1 MIDLFILF
9 FFFIFKSIFSDE
21 DMQSMVSLMSVN
33 NASDIAPLDD
43 LEDIPDLESSGDIS
57 EHVIDFTQQLEQLTS
72 SLNSPEIQ
80 TPKSVPS
87 IPEDPTPLVETK
99 VIIEKN
105 EPDKKH
111 AFVAAAFINN
121 KNDDKTQEEIKN
133 EDKCDRTDAN
143 IIPSSNRIGGMK
155 FPEELEAVAKLEKEK
170 EQEKSIKPATNNLF
184 HSFNFKEEKPA
195 PLASPEQ
202 IKLPENEIDKQQ
214 QQQPPKFVH
223 KAPEIKKRIDLQPL
237 NLKKNYDFDNT
248 NTNTNSNKEM
258 KKAPEVI
265 TEKPK
270 TGTLGRD
277 KTPGQD
283 LLEWCKEI
291 TKNYENVKVTNLT
304 TSFKNGMAF
313 AAIIAHH
320 RPDLID
326 MSTLIPSDIIGN
338 CKKAFDAG
346 EKLGIPKVLE
356 PSDMSLLAVP
366 DKLAVMTYLFQLHAH
381 FTGRQ
386 LEVDHIGKF
395 VVVVVFVFLCFIL
408 T

>member
-1 MIDLFILF
+1 
-9 FFFIFKSIFSDE
+9 
-21 DMQSMVSLMSVN
+21 MQSMISLMSVN
-33 NASDIAPLDD
+33 NANDIAPLDD
-43 LEDIPDLESSGDIS
+43 LEDIPDLDSGDIS
-57 EHVIDFTQQLEQLTS
+57 EHVIDFTQQLQELTS

-87 IPEDPTPLVETK
+87 IPEDPTPVALAEVNATIPSIFDKELTR
-99 VIIEKN
+99 
-105 EPDKKH
+105 DKKNKEEVREKYDRPD
-111 AFVAAAFINN
+111 ATSSIPVSKVA
-121 KNDDKTQEEIKN
+121 
-133 EDKCDRTDAN
+133 
-143 IIPSSNRIGGMK
+143 MK
-155 FPEELEAVAKLEKEK
+155 FPEELE
-170 EQEKSIKPATNNLF
+170 IKPEVKVTPAKQEEKKEPEKPKSNLF

-202 IKLPENEIDKQQ
+202 IKLPEVVEAEK
-214 QQQPPKFVH
+214 PKLVQ
-223 KAPEIKKRIDLQPL
+223 KAPEVRKRIDLQPL
-237 NLKKNYDFDNT
+237 NLKKNYDFDN
-248 NTNTNSNKEM
+248 NKKDE
-258 KKAPEVI
+258 KKEVS
-265 TEKPK
+265 EKPK

-283 LLEWCKEI
+283 LLEWCKEV

-326 MSTLIPSDIIGN
+326 MNTLIPSDIVGN

-346 EKLGIPKVLE
+346 EKIGIPKVIE

-366 DKLAVMTYLFQLHAH
+366 DKLAVMTYLYQLHAH

-386 LEVDHIGKF
+386 LEIDTIGKLITGVLIEDNF
-395 VVVVVFVFLCFIL
+395 INFLKSNIL
-408 T
+408 RCASYLHCH

>member
-1 MIDLFILF
+1 MI
-9 FFFIFKSIFSDE
+9 
-21 DMQSMVSLMSVN
+21 SLMSVN
-33 NASDIAPLDD
+33 QASDIAPLDD

-72 SLNSPEIQ
+72 SLNSPEVQ

-87 IPEDPTPLVETK
+87 IPEDPTPVALAAVDAT
-99 VIIEKN
+99 IPSIFEK
-105 EPDKKH
+105 EVKKEK
-111 AFVAAAFINN
+111 I
-121 KNDDKTQEEIKN
+121 KDD
-133 EDKCDRTDAN
+133 DKCDKTDAVISVPLKSRTKN
-143 IIPSSNRIGGMK
+143 
-155 FPEELEAVAKLEKEK
+155 E
-170 EQEKSIKPATNNLF
+170 EKSEVPKVVEEKPKNSLF
-184 HSFNFKEEKPA
+184 HTFNFKEEKAA

-202 IKLPENEIDKQQ
+202 IKLPEVVEIVE
-214 QQQPPKFVH
+214 PKLVQ
-223 KAPEIKKRIDLQPL
+223 KAPEVRKRIDLQPL
-237 NLKKNYDFDNT
+237 NLKKSYDFDNNKKEEKKVPET
-248 NTNTNSNKEM
+248 NLND
-258 KKAPEVI
+258 
-265 TEKPK
+265 KPK

-320 RPDLID
+320 RPDLMD
-326 MSTLIPSDIIGN
+326 LSTLIPSDIVGN

-346 EKLGIPKVLE
+346 EKLGIPKVIE

-366 DKLAVMTYLFQLHAH
+366 DKLAVMTYLYQLHAH

-386 LEVDHIGKF
+386 LEIDTIGKICCKIIGVNLIDF
-395 VVVVVFVFLCFIL
+395 CCTSFLKNSH
-408 T
+408 